1 MWAEWWPSRARRSSF
16 GRLIAMSL
24 APCILLCSLVAAGCA
39 GRHATSG
46 PPAQP
51 IGVPA
56 AEVAYAPAPPN
67 LPKGVEMAVL
77 EGDPKRAAMFT
88 LRLRVPAGFSLI
100 PHTHP
105 VDERVTVLG
114 GAVQVGFGD
123 KVDAAAVRTYP
134 AGSFYVNPP
143 GLPHFVL
150 SPGGA
155 EIQITAMGPWRADF
169 LVADAP

>member
-1 MWAEWWPSRARRSSF
+1 VHSKFLRLNSMSF
-16 GRLIAMSL
+16 
-24 APCILLCSLVAAGCA
+24 APRILVCSLLVASCA
-39 GRHATSG
+39 GSHATSR

-56 AEVAYAPAPPN
+56 GEVTYAPAPPN

-77 EGDPKRAAMFT
+77 EGDPKRAAIFT
-88 LRLRVPAGFSLI
+88 LRLRVPAGFSLP

-105 VDERVTVLG
+105 VDERVTVLA

-123 KVDAAAVRTYP
+123 QVTAEAVRTYP

-169 LVADAP
+169 LVAAAP